1 MDQEMF
7 QMIATEAGIL
17 AAVLGVAVTALWKA
31 NSSVISRVMDKQENL
46 ITNLTGEQNKATA
59 ALAES
64 VHRVETA
71 VVRSDTANVA
81 ALGALKDS
89 VNARLDSHEDH
100 HKKHEARFLDFDGRF
115 KEHDGRFS
123 TLDGALALHEHRIKV
138 IESSEVWKR

>member
-1 MDQEMF
+1 M
-7 QMIATEAGIL
+7 L
-17 AAVLGVAVTALWKA
+17 AAEGGVLAVVLGIAVTALWKA
-31 NSSVISRVMDKQENL
+31 NASVVVRVMDKQEAL
-46 ITNLTGEQNKATA
+46 ITTLTGEQTKATA

-81 ALGALKDS
+81 ALGSLKES
-89 VNARLDSHEDH
+89 VNARLDTHEDRH
-100 HKKHEARFLDFDGRF
+100 EKHESRFNDHDGRF

-138 IESSEVWKR
+138 IESSDVWTRR